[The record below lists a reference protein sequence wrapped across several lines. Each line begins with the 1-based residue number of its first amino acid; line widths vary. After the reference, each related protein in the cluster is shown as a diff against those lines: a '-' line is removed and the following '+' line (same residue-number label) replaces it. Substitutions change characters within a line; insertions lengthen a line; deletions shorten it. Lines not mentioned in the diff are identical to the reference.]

1 MNPLGTFDASKPLE
15 VQYNKSPVLDP
26 VPNSCPEGF
35 RYRKPYYVP
44 GSCIRNTS
52 DNIGNMKVDDR
63 CPQGMFWRNTFE
75 VKAGCVR
82 LRTQARLKKNMK
94 DIKPTLPTCSSDVV
108 RPIFTDHLKI
118 ILSSLEEYFTVPIS
132 REDLVTRAEV
142 FAKMKRRF
150 YKSIQKR
157 LSSNACEYR
166 PTPTEFVQVENVINS
181 MVTVFNSKFLT
192 PEKWQVVAR
201 AAELDLLLLIS
212 REMVKNE
219 PALHAFTLNYMDQL
233 HELRRLLQYM
243 DEEKLLPRQNM
254 AVALAYYNYLNKF
267 RIVPNMHGV
276 LGVDPPTPPKERVQ
290 NYDLARNKV
299 IVDGFVRRLHMTPDT
314 VATLPTNLRTLTP
327 VTLPETELLQ
337 AAPLVESSLIPI
349 LNEMGEAEHVVPNVT
364 LQVQPY
370 VYVPPGDTTP
380 AEPFTEEL
388 MNELYDMFVLF
399 RDYNKKLNAELTVRG
414 AQLAER
420 YQYLFT
426 ELARYQNFKL
436 SDEDLYRYIQN
447 YGQSQLDPV
456 QKVTISALNAKYNG
470 PFWAEQTVTVHCP
483 YCNQLLE
490 IRHYVPQM
498 IVKCPS
504 CHHNIKLT

>member
-1 MNPLGTFDASKPLE
+1 M
-15 VQYNKSPVLDP
+15 
-26 VPNSCPEGF
+26 
-35 RYRKPYYVP
+35 
-44 GSCIRNTS
+44 
-52 DNIGNMKVDDR
+52 
-63 CPQGMFWRNTFE
+63 
-75 VKAGCVR
+75 
-82 LRTQARLKKNMK
+82 
-94 DIKPTLPTCSSDVV
+94 
-108 RPIFTDHLKI
+108 
-118 ILSSLEEYFTVPIS
+118 
-132 REDLVTRAEV
+132 
-142 FAKMKRRF
+142 
-150 YKSIQKR
+150 
-157 LSSNACEYR
+157 
-166 PTPTEFVQVENVINS
+166 
-181 MVTVFNSKFLT
+181 
-192 PEKWQVVAR
+192 
-201 AAELDLLLLIS
+201 
-212 REMVKNE
+212 
-219 PALHAFTLNYMDQL
+219 
-233 HELRRLLQYM
+233 
-243 DEEKLLPRQNM
+243 
-254 AVALAYYNYLNKF
+254 
-267 RIVPNMHGV
+267 
-276 LGVDPPTPPKERVQ
+276 
-290 NYDLARNKV
+290 
-299 IVDGFVRRLHMTPDT
+299 
-314 VATLPTNLRTLTP
+314 
-327 VTLPETELLQ
+327 
-337 AAPLVESSLIPI
+337 IPI